1 MRTHFIKEIKQM
13 EDTHWWHRAKREIIA
28 SVIQKEIDKSKKKL
42 RILEIGAG
50 TSLLI
55 KEFIHSADTFALDRS
70 KTALALSK
78 KNGIGNTIHADLG
91 TYSGY
96 KKNFYDIVVAADVL
110 EHLEDDFGAVK
121 KIHDMLKKGGIFIIH
136 VPAHQSLFSYWDKSL
151 GHYRRYEK
159 ADLKKLIKHSPF
171 TISFLSFRLPS
182 AYPFVRIFRMLS
194 SNTNKKR
201 KSDFEQFS
209 LLNLPLYLYTRT
221 EDALIRRKLIHPPF
235 GLSLFAIAKKK

>member
-55 KEFIHSADTFALDRS
+55 KEFINSAETYALDRS
-70 KTALALSK
+70 KTALSLSK
-78 KNGIGNTIHADLG
+78 KNGIANTIHADLG
-91 TYSGY
+91 TYTGF

-110 EHLEDDFGAVK
+110 EHLEDDLGAAK
-121 KIHDMLKKGGIFIIH
+121 KIYQMLKKGGVFIIH
-136 VPAHQSLFSYWDKSL
+136 VPAHKSLFSYWDESL
-151 GHYRRYEK
+151 GHFRRYEK
-159 ADLKKLIKHSPF
+159 MDLQKLIKSSGF
-171 TISFLSFRLPS
+171 NTSFLSFRLPTV
-182 AYPFVRIFRMLS
+182 YPFVKLFRKI
-194 SNTNKKR
+194 TKEKKKKR

-209 LLNLPLYLYTRT
+209 LLNFPLYLFTRV
-221 EDALIRRKLIHPPF
+221 EDALIRRKSINPPF

>member
-13 EDTHWWHRAKREIIA
+13 EDTHWWHRTKREIIA
-28 SVIQKEIDKSKKKL
+28 SVIQKEIDKTKKKL

-70 KTALALSK
+70 KTALSLSK

-110 EHLEDDFGAVK
+110 EHLADDYGAVK

-151 GHYRRYEK
+151 GHFRRYEK
-159 ADLKKLIKHSPF
+159 KDLQKLIKSAPF
-171 TISFLSFRLPS
+171 SVSFLSFRLPTI
-182 AYPFVRIFRMLS
+182 YPFVRLFRKFS
-194 SNTNKKR
+194 KETKRKR

-209 LLNLPLYLYTRT
+209 ILNLPLYFFTKA
-221 EDALIRRKLIHPPF
+221 EDALIRNKTITPPF

>member
-28 SVIQKEIDKSKKKL
+28 TVIQKEIDKSKKKL

-55 KEFIHSADTFALDRS
+55 KEFINSAETYALDRS
-70 KTALALSK
+70 KTALSLSK

-91 TYSGY
+91 TYTGF

-121 KIHDMLKKGGIFIIH
+121 KIHQMLKKGGVFIIH
-136 VPAHQSLFSYWDKSL
+136 VPAHKSLFSYWDESL
-151 GHYRRYEK
+151 GHFRRYEK
-159 ADLKKLIKHSPF
+159 RDLQKLIKSSPF
-171 TISFLSFRLPS
+171 TISFLSFRLPTV
-182 AYPFVRIFRMLS
+182 YPFVRLFRKFS
-194 SNTNKKR
+194 KETKQKR

-209 LLNLPLYLYTRT
+209 LLNFPLYLFTRL
-221 EDALIRRKLIHPPF
+221 EDALIRRKSINPPF

>member
-1 MRTHFIKEIKQM
+1 MKTHFIKEIKQM

-28 SVIQKEIDKSKKKL
+28 SVIQKQIDKSKNKL

-91 TYSGY
+91 TYTGY

-121 KIHDMLKKGGIFIIH
+121 KIYDMLKKGGIFIIH

-151 GHYRRYEK
+151 GHFRRYEK
-159 ADLKKLIKHSPF
+159 KDLHKLIKSAPF
-171 TISFLSFRLPS
+171 VISFLSFRLPTI
-182 AYPFVRIFRMLS
+182 YPFVRLFRKFS
-194 SNTNKKR
+194 KETKQKR

-209 LLNLPLYLYTRT
+209 LLNTPLYLFTKV
-221 EDALIRRKLIHPPF
+221 EDALIRSKTITPNF